1 MTNERLVPF
10 GAGLNVGTQRVS
22 ATMVKENLKVTTG
35 DAEMREEPETESKVR
50 FGDEVKEPVEE
61 VLQEEILQFENMRL
75 SQE

>member
-1 MTNERLVPF
+1 
-10 GAGLNVGTQRVS
+10 
-22 ATMVKENLKVTTG
+22 MVKENLKVTTG
-35 DAEMREEPETESKVR
+35 DAEMREEPETENKVR